1 MDDIPREILGTPA
14 PAAEAGDGRLLVLP
28 PGGVDFE
35 QLERSLVEQ
44 ALKRTRGN
52 QTRASRLLG
61 MNREQIRYRVEKFGL
76 RDLLESKDE

>member
-1 MDDIPREILGTPA
+1 
-14 PAAEAGDGRLLVLP
+14 
-28 PGGVDFE
+28 VDFE

>member
-1 MDDIPREILGTPA
+1 MASGAVTIKVEGLQ
-14 PAAEAGDGRLLVLP
+14 
-28 PGGVDFE
+28 

-52 QTRASRLLG
+52 QTRAARLLG

-76 RDLLESKDE
+76 RELLESKEE